1 MTMTL
6 SYRSCMADRTY
17 SIANAVFARHPGY
30 VRGVVVAYDLTNGP
44 SSPELV
50 DLLRAAEASVRE
62 RLDLET
68 LTAHPRI
75 ASWREAFKAQGIKP
89 NEFRCSVEA
98 MVRRA
103 LRSQPLPS
111 INALVDLGNALSLR
125 HLVPVGSH
133 AIDVVTGD
141 LALRPATGEE
151 TFVAFGSDQTE
162 HPAPGEI
169 VFTEGNTVLTRRWS
183 WRQSNHTL
191 TLPGTTAIEF
201 NVDGLPP
208 VTQGD
213 IEAICLEVVE
223 LIQRYCGGRMRYEF
237 LTKDHPSLSLER

>member
-1 MTMTL
+1 MT
-6 SYRSCMADRTY
+6 RRTY
-17 SIANAVFARHPGY
+17 TVSDTVFARFPDY
-30 VRGVVVAYDLTNGP
+30 VRGVVIAYDLHNGD

-62 RLDLET
+62 RLNLET

-75 ASWREAFKAQGIKP
+75 ASWREAFKAQRIKP

-103 LRSQPLPS
+103 LRGQPLPA

-151 TFVAFGSDQTE
+151 TFVAFGSEQLE
-162 HPAPGEI
+162 HPTPGEI

-201 NVDGLPP
+201 NVDGLAP
-208 VTQGD
+208 VTKAE
-213 IEAICLEVVE
+213 IETICLEVIA
-223 LIQRYCGGRMRYEF
+223 LIQQHCGGVMRYEF
-237 LTKDHPSLSLER
+237 LTKDHPTISIER

>member
-1 MTMTL
+1 MTG
-6 SYRSCMADRTY
+6 RTY
-17 SIANAVFARHPGY
+17 TISTDIHERFPGY
-30 VRGVVVAYDLTNGP
+30 VRGVVLAYGLTNGP
-44 SSPELV
+44 ASPGLT
-50 DLLRAAEASVRE
+50 DLLRQAEASVRE

-89 NEFRCSVEA
+89 NEFRSSVEA

-103 LRSQPLPS
+103 LRGQPLPS
-111 INALVDLGNALSLR
+111 INALVDLGNALSLK

-133 AIDVVTGD
+133 AIDVVKGN
-141 LALRPATGEE
+141 LALRPATGAE
-151 TFVAFGSDQTE
+151 TFVAFGSEEIE

-169 VFTEGNTVLTRRWS
+169 VLAEDDTVLVRRWS
-183 WRQSNHTL
+183 WRQANHTL

-208 VTQGD
+208 ISRDEVA
-213 IEAICLEVVE
+213 AICEEVMT
-223 LIQRYCGGRMRYEF
+223 LIRAHCGGTLRCEL
-237 LTKDHPSLSLER
+237 LTKEHPRMSIEP

>member
-1 MTMTL
+1 
-6 SYRSCMADRTY
+6 MARRTY
-17 SIANAVFARHPGY
+17 SISQDVFALAPGY
-30 VRGVVVAYDLTNGP
+30 VRGVVVAYDLQNGA

-50 DLLRAAEASVRE
+50 DQLRAAEADLRK

-75 ASWREAFKAQGIKP
+75 ASWRAAFKAQGIKP

-103 LRSQPLPS
+103 LRDQQLPS
-111 INALVDLGNALSLR
+111 INALVDIGNVLSLR
-125 HLVPVGSH
+125 HVVPVGSH

-141 LALRPATGEE
+141 LALRPATGAE
-151 TFVAFGSDQTE
+151 TFLPFGAASEAPE
-162 HPAPGEI
+162 HPVPGEI

-183 WRQSNHTL
+183 WRQSSHTL
-191 TLPGTTAIEF
+191 TLPGTRAIEF

-208 VTQGD
+208 VTQAD
-213 IEAICLEVVE
+213 VESICLEVIDR
-223 LIQRYCGGRMRYEF
+223 IQRHCGGVLRYEL
-237 LTKDHPSLSLER
+237 LTRDHPTMSIER

>member
-1 MTMTL
+1 
-6 SYRSCMADRTY
+6 MAGRTY
-17 SIANAVFARHPGY
+17 TISKDIHDRFPGY
-30 VRGVVVAYDLTNGP
+30 ARGVVLAYGLANGP
-44 SSPELV
+44 SSPELTE
-50 DLLRAAEASVRE
+50 LLRQAEASVRE

-103 LRSQPLPS
+103 LRGQPLPS
-111 INALVDLGNALSLR
+111 INALVDLGNALSLK

-133 AIDVVTGD
+133 AIDVVRGN
-141 LALRPATGEE
+141 LSLRPATGRE
-151 TFVAFGSDQTE
+151 TFVAFGSEEIE

-169 VFTEGNTVLTRRWS
+169 VFTEEEVVLTRRWS

-191 TLPGTTAIEF
+191 TLPETTAIEF

-208 VTQGD
+208 VSR
-213 IEAICLEVVE
+213 EEVASICEEVMA
-223 LIQRYCGGRMRYEF
+223 LIHRHCGGTLRFEL
-237 LTKDHPSLSLER
+237 LTREHPEMSIEL

>member
-1 MTMTL
+1 MP
-6 SYRSCMADRTY
+6 DRTY
-17 SIANAVFARHPGY
+17 AISNDVFARFPDY
-30 VRGVVVAYDLTNGP
+30 VRGVVIAYDLKNGE

-50 DLLRAAEASVRE
+50 ERLREAEASVRA
-62 RLDLET
+62 RLDLAT
-68 LTAHPRI
+68 LTASPRI
-75 ASWREAFKAQGIKP
+75 ASWREAFKALGIKP

-98 MVRRA
+98 MARRA
-103 LRSQPLPS
+103 LRDQPLPT
-111 INALVDLGNALSLR
+111 INTLVDLGNALSLR

-141 LALRPATGEE
+141 LSLRPATGEE
-151 TFVAFGSDQTE
+151 VFVAFGSEQAE
-162 HPAPGEI
+162 HPTPGEI

-208 VTQGD
+208 VTREEV
-213 IEAICLEVVE
+213 EAVCQEVAG
-223 LIQRYCGGRMRYEF
+223 LIRKHCGGTTRCEL
-237 LTKDHPSLSLER
+237 LTKVHPAMSIER

>member
-1 MTMTL
+1 M
-6 SYRSCMADRTY
+6 
-17 SIANAVFARHPGY
+17 FARFPDY
-30 VRGVVVAYDLTNGP
+30 VRGVVVAYDLKNGK
-44 SSPELV
+44 SSPGV
-50 DLLRAAEASVRE
+50 IDMLRAAEASVRE
-62 RLDLET
+62 RLNLEH

-103 LRSQPLPS
+103 LRDQRLPS
-111 INALVDLGNALSLR
+111 INALVDIGNALSLR

-133 AIDVVTGD
+133 SIDHVRGN

-151 TFVAFGSDQTE
+151 TFAPFGSDQME
-162 HPAPGEI
+162 HPSPGEI
-169 VFTEGNTVLTRRWS
+169 VFTEGNIVLTRRWS

-191 TLPGTTAIEF
+191 TQLDTTAIEF

-208 VTQGD
+208 VTRAD
-213 IEAICLEVVE
+213 VEAICLEVME
-223 LIQRYCGGRMRYEF
+223 LIQANCGGRMRHEF
-237 LTKDHPSLSLER
+237 LTKDTPAISIEH

>member
-1 MTMTL
+1 MT
-6 SYRSCMADRTY
+6 SRSY
-17 SIANAVFARHPGY
+17 SISKDVFARFPDY
-30 VRGVVVAYDLTNGP
+30 VRGVVVAYDLQNGD
-44 SSPELV
+44 SSPELIE
-50 DLLRAAEASVRE
+50 LLRAAEASVRE
-62 RLDLET
+62 RLDLDT
-68 LTAHPRI
+68 LTAQPRI
-75 ASWREAFKAQGIKP
+75 AAWRAAFKAQGIKP

-103 LRSQPLPS
+103 LRNQQLPA
-111 INALVDLGNALSLR
+111 INALVDLGNALSLK

-141 LALRPATGEE
+141 LALRPATGAE
-151 TFVAFGSDQTE
+151 TFVAFGSEQTE
-162 HPAPGEI
+162 HPLPGEI

-208 VTQGD
+208 VTRPE
-213 IEAICLEVVE
+213 IEAICLEIME
-223 LIQRYCGGRMRYEF
+223 LIQKHCGGRLRYEL
-237 LTKDHPSLSLER
+237 LTRDQPSISIER

>member
-1 MTMTL
+1 MT
-6 SYRSCMADRTY
+6 DRTY
-17 SIANAVFARHPGY
+17 AISNEVFARFPDY
-30 VRGVVVAYDLTNGP
+30 VRGVVIAYDLTNGE

-50 DLLRAAEASVRE
+50 ELLRDAEASVRT
-62 RLDLET
+62 RLDLAT
-68 LTAHPRI
+68 LTASPRI
-75 ASWREAFKAQGIKP
+75 ACWREAFKAQGIKP

-98 MVRRA
+98 MARRA
-103 LRSQPLPS
+103 LRNQPLPT

-133 AIDVVTGD
+133 AIDVVTGN
-141 LALRPATGEE
+141 LSLRPATGEE
-151 TFVAFGSDQTE
+151 AFVAFGSEQEE
-162 HPAPGEI
+162 HPNPGEI

-208 VTQGD
+208 VPRAEV
-213 IEAICLEVVE
+213 EAICQEVAG
-223 LIQRYCGGRMRYEF
+223 LIRKHCGGTTRCE
-237 LTKDHPSLSLER
+237 LLAKDHPVVSIER